1 MYTILMNTDKSL
13 IATNRINIYQRENA
27 VDKIQFL
34 LPQTYED
41 LNLSEFEVV
50 VKYVDQGNVAHSE
63 ILELQEELYK
73 EKLQYILPVTTKI
86 TQFAGDVKLCL
97 SVLNVNLDNDEKEE
111 VLHTGETIIN
121 VKSIDDIFAFT
132 PKESLE
138 TIDKKILELQVAIKA
153 NTMIAESIDQNKAND
168 LSYENNTLQLL
179 ANGKPIG
186 TSHILDQQTEF
197 DVVEFGNSDDPNE
210 PDSDADTFIEF

>member
-63 ILELQEELYK
+63 ILELQEKLYK

-86 TQFAGDVKLCL
+86 TQFAGDVKIYL

-121 VKSIDDIFAFT
+121 VKSVDDIFAFA

-138 TIDKKILELQVAIKA
+138 TIDKKILELQAAIKA

>member
-86 TQFAGDVKLCL
+86 TQFAGDVKL

-121 VKSIDDIFAFT
+121 VKSVDDIFAFT

-138 TIDKKILELQVAIKA
+138 TIDKKILELQAAIKA